1 MNAPIAPEH
10 LTPELHEALGRV
22 TLDDKYT
29 LASGRAYMNGTQA
42 LVRLLML
49 QHERDLKAG
58 LNTAGF
64 VSGYRG
70 SPLGAVDQTL
80 WKAKKHLE
88 QHNIAFQPG
97 LNEDI
102 AATSVWGSQQVNM
115 TPQAKYDGVFS
126 MWYGKGPGVDRSGDV
141 FKHANAA
148 GTSKHGGV
156 LVLAGDDHSAK
167 SSTFPHQSDHILKA
181 CGIPVFFPS
190 SVQEYLDLGL
200 HAYAM
205 SRYSGLWC
213 GFKVVTDV
221 VEASA
226 SVIVDPDRVQI
237 KLPEDFVL
245 PPGGLNI
252 RWPDSPLEQEAR
264 LMDFKFYAAL
274 AYVRANK
281 INHTVW
287 DSPHARFGIMA
298 SGKAYLDTRQALM
311 DLGLGE
317 AECAQLGI
325 RLFKVGVV
333 WPLDAYHVREFATG
347 LQEIL
352 VVEEKRQMIEY
363 QLKEELYNFSEHAR
377 PRVFGKFDD
386 KQGGEWAIPQGNW
399 LLPAKYEFSPALIAK
414 AIASRL
420 ANFELPSDVR
430 ARIDARLA
438 IIDAK
443 EKALALPRVITDR
456 KPFFCSG
463 CPHNTSTRVPEGS
476 RAVAGIGCHYMTVW
490 MPDRRTETFTQMG
503 GEGTPWIGQAPFTN
517 EKHIFANLGDGTY
530 FHSGIL
536 AIRASI
542 AAKVNITYKILFND
556 AVAMTGGQ
564 ATDGSITVPQI
575 SRQMAAEG
583 AKKIVVV
590 TDEPEKYEG
599 HWDPSQR
606 VIQNEE
612 GSLAIAT
619 GKKSKTLGPMHD
631 NHLAHGVT
639 VHHRD
644 ELDRIQRELREVE
657 GTTVLI
663 YDQTCASEKRR
674 RRKKVVDGKPL
685 FPDPAKRVFINDLVC
700 EGCGD
705 CSVQSNC
712 LSVEPLETEFGR
724 KRVINQSS
732 CNKDFSCLKGFC
744 PSFVTVEGGRVRKG
758 KGTSTAGEEI
768 DRLFDLPQPAIP
780 EVTTPY
786 GVLVM
791 GVGGTGVVTIGQLLG
806 MAGHL
811 EGKGVSVLD
820 MAGLAQKGG
829 EVASHVQIAATPEK
843 LQSTRIATGEADL
856 VLGCDIIVT
865 GNTEAISKMQAGKT
879 RAVVNTSDIP
889 TAEFVRNPDW
899 KFPGSDLAGEIRK
912 ALGADR
918 PGNEGHCDL
927 IDANK
932 LTVALMGDAL
942 YTNPFML
949 GYAWQKGWIPLTE
962 AAILRAIELN
972 AVSID
977 ANKKAFTW
985 GRRAAHDRA
994 AVEKVAFPAEVV
1006 ELRRDPSKKLS
1017 GSLDET
1023 VSRRAE
1029 FLVGYQDQAYAARY
1043 TALVDKVR
1051 DVESRLIASSTAK
1064 PALPLTQAVA
1074 RYYFKLLAYKD
1085 EYEVARLYTDTGFM
1099 DKVNAQFEAD
1109 EKNGPITI
1117 KFNLAPPMFSKRDDQ
1132 GHLVKQQYGPWV
1144 MKAFGLLA
1152 KMKGLRGTAF
1162 DPFGRTDERKAER
1175 ALIADY
1181 ESTITMML
1189 AKLDASNLATAV
1201 AVASLPE
1208 EIRGYGHVKEANMV
1222 KAAAK
1227 RDGLV
1232 SAFKAPVKEIARAR
1246 AA

>member
-1 MNAPIAPEH
+1 MNAPLSPHH

-49 QHERDLKAG
+49 QHERDARAG

-70 SPLGAVDQTL
+70 SPLGSVDQTL

-88 QHNIAFQPG
+88 QHHIAFQPG

-115 TPQAKYDGVFS
+115 TPQAKYDGVFA

-167 SSTFPHQSDHILKA
+167 SSTLPHQSDHIFKA
-181 CGIPVFFPS
+181 CGIPTFFPS
-190 SVQEYLDLGL
+190 TVQEYLDLGL

-205 SRYSGLWC
+205 SRYSGLWV

-226 SVIVDPDRVQI
+226 SVIIDPDRVDI
-237 KLPEDFVL
+237 KLPEDFIL

-264 LMDFKFYAAL
+264 LMDFKWYAAM

-281 INHTVW
+281 LNHVVW
-287 DSPHARFGIMA
+287 DSPHARFGIMS
-298 SGKAYLDTRQALM
+298 SGKAYLDTRQALE

-317 AECAQLGI
+317 QECAMLGI

-347 LQEIL
+347 LEEIL
-352 VVEEKRQMIEY
+352 VVEEKRQMLEY
-363 QLKEELYNFSEHAR
+363 QLKEELYNYSEAAR

-386 KQGGEWAIPQGNW
+386 KQGGEWSIPQGNW
-399 LLPAKYEFSPALIAK
+399 LLPAKYELSPASIAK

-420 ANFELPSDVR
+420 AQFDLPADVR
-430 ARIDARLA
+430 TRIDARLA
-438 IIDAK
+438 VIDAK
-443 EKALALPRVITDR
+443 EKALARPRVITER

-517 EKHIFANLGDGTY
+517 EKHIFSNLGDGTY

-564 ATDGSITVPQI
+564 ATDGSLTVPQI
-575 SRQMAAEG
+575 TRQMAAEG
-583 AKKIVVV
+583 AKKIIVV
-590 TDEPEKYEG
+590 TDEPEKYDG
-599 HWDPSQR
+599 HWDTKQR

-612 GSLAIAT
+612 GSMAIAT
-619 GKKSKTLGPMHD
+619 GKKSKKLGPLHD
-631 NHLAHGVT
+631 NHLADGVT

-644 ELDRIQRELREVE
+644 ELDKLQRELREIE
-657 GTTVLI
+657 GTTILI

-674 RRKKVVDGKPL
+674 RRKKIVDGKPL

-705 CSVQSNC
+705 CSVKSNC

-724 KRVINQSS
+724 KRVVNQSS
-732 CNKDFSCLKGFC
+732 CNKDFSCVKGFC
-744 PSFVTVEGGRVRKG
+744 PSFVTVEGGRVKKG
-758 KGTSTAGEEI
+758 KGSNVVGEEI
-768 DRLFDLPQPAIP
+768 DRLFDLPIPTVP
-780 EVTTPY
+780 EVARPY
-786 GVLVM
+786 GILVM

-829 EVASHVQIAATPEK
+829 EVASHVQIAATPER
-843 LQSTRIATGEADL
+843 LQATRIATGEADL

-865 GNTEAISKMQAGKT
+865 GNTEAISKMQIGKT
-879 RAVVNTSDIP
+879 RAVINTADIP

-899 KFPGSDLAGEIRK
+899 KFPGSDLAGEIQS
-912 ALGADR
+912 ALGSDRVGSAD
-918 PGNEGHCDL
+918 HCEL

-962 AAILRAIELN
+962 QAIVRAIELN
-972 AVSID
+972 AVAVD

-985 GRRAAHDRA
+985 GRRAAHDRT
-994 AVEKVAFPAEVV
+994 AVERVAFPAEVV
-1006 ELRRDPSKKLS
+1006 ELRRDGSKKLS

-1023 VSRRAE
+1023 IARRVE
-1029 FLVGYQDQAYAARY
+1029 FLVGYQNQAYAGRY
-1043 TALVDKVR
+1043 LALVDRVR
-1051 DVESRLIASSTAK
+1051 SAEARLGGSSGKTAT
-1064 PALPLTQAVA
+1064 PLTEAVA
-1074 RYYFKLLAYKD
+1074 RYWFKLLAYKD
-1085 EYEVARLYTDTGFM
+1085 EYEVARLYTDPAFM
-1099 DKVNAQFEAD
+1099 EKINAQFEAD
-1109 EKNGPITI
+1109 EKNGPISI
-1117 KFNLAPPMFSKRDDQ
+1117 KFNLAPPLFSKRDEH
-1132 GHLVKQQYGPWV
+1132 GHLIKKQYGPW
-1144 MKAFGLLA
+1144 MMTAFRWLA
-1152 KMKGLRGTAF
+1152 RMKGVRGTAF
-1162 DPFGRTDERKAER
+1162 DVFGRTAERRAER
-1175 ALIADY
+1175 ALIEEY
-1181 ESTITMML
+1181 ESTIAMML
-1189 AKLDASNLATAV
+1189 AKLDAGNVDAAV
-1201 AVASLPE
+1201 AVARVPE

-1222 KAAAK
+1222 KAAAL
-1227 RDGLV
+1227 RESLL
-1232 SAFKAPVKEIARAR
+1232 SAFKAPVQEISRAR